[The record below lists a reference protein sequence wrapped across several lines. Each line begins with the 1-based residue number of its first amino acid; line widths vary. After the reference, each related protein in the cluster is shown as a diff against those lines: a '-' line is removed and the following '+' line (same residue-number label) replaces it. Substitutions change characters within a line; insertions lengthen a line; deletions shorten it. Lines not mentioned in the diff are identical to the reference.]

1 MPNSFSLF
9 KLLLFLLYTRFTTL
23 VKWELCYLSHAGGAK
38 ERVEN
43 TYYCNGCQK
52 VIELDH
58 AIPRNT
64 INEINNNIITLNDS
78 VADLENEIALTF
90 DYEDLK

>member
-1 MPNSFSLF
+1 MNTNYDNCQVCNSHLYSL
-9 KLLLFLLYTRFTTL
+9 Y
-23 VKWELCYLSHAGGAK
+23 AGGAK

-43 TYYCNGCQK
+43 MYYCNGCQK

-64 INEINNNIITLNDS
+64 PTIIDGTAITTLNES
-78 VADLENEIALTF
+78 AADLENEIALTF

>member
-1 MPNSFSLF
+1 MNTNDDNCQVCNSHLYSL
-9 KLLLFLLYTRFTTL
+9 Y
-23 VKWELCYLSHAGGAK
+23 AGGAK

-43 TYYCNGCQK
+43 MYYCNGCQK

-58 AIPRNT
+58 AIPRKS
-64 INEINNNIITLNDS
+64 INNINNNIITLNDS

-90 DYEDLK
+90 DYENLK

>member
-1 MPNSFSLF
+1 MNPNDDNCQVCNSHLYSL
-9 KLLLFLLYTRFTTL
+9 Y
-23 VKWELCYLSHAGGAK
+23 AGGAK

-64 INEINNNIITLNDS
+64 INEINIDTLEEGIYFLYLVDKDSNADITKKIII
-78 VADLENEIALTF
+78 ER
-90 DYEDLK
+90 

>member
-1 MPNSFSLF
+1 M
-9 KLLLFLLYTRFTTL
+9 
-23 VKWELCYLSHAGGAK
+23 
-38 ERVEN
+38 
-43 TYYCNGCQK
+43 YYCNGCQK

-64 INEINNNIITLNDS
+64 PTIIDGTAITTLNES
-78 VADLENEIALTF
+78 AADLENEIALTF